1 MEKLIRWMALS
12 DGCFLAL
19 RNRRFSRFSSPLMG
33 TLIKS
38 ARMPPAR
45 MGRTRSTSSAA
56 KARTVESRSS
66 ATKSVTPTTVTSRY
80 CLVFG
85 SMTKFLSRSRRL
97 KFAKRRSADSF
108 PYCNQKKRACQDAGK
123 GGRLLIWLR
132 LQNRISVAGIP
143 TTLVS
148 IPQNHYNRGKRQS
161 RKGDIS
167 WEKQKSAA
175 FSAF

>member
-1 MEKLIRWMALS
+1 MGKADKVDGFIRRLLS
-12 DGCFLAL
+12 GLAEQM
-19 RNRRFSRFSSPLMG
+19 FQPLFQPTHG
-33 TLIKS
+33 HVDKKRQN
-38 ARMPPAR
+38 AACQN
-45 MGRTRSTSSAA
+45 GRTRSTSSAA
-56 KARTVESRSS
+56 KARTVESRSEQQK
-66 ATKSVTPTTVTSRY
+66 AVTPTTVTSRY